1 MKQVKIA
8 ILGMGTVGTGVY
20 KVIENEGAY
29 IAHKNDIDLSVKKVF
44 SRSYHADI
52 PMEKRAKDLDEIV
65 NDSEISIVVEVM
77 GGIEPA
83 FSFIKKALEAGK
95 TVVSAN
101 KQLIASHWAEVEQ
114 TAKKTG
120 AGFYFEA
127 SVGGGIPILRTVNE
141 SLQANTITSLS
152 MIINGTTNYIL
163 SKMTD
168 EGASYEDVLAEA
180 QRLGYAEANP
190 SADVD
195 GFDSM
200 YKLSI
205 LASMAFHVRLP
216 IDYIYREGIT
226 KITAEDIAIAKE
238 LGMTIKLLAIAKRQ
252 GELVENRV
260 HPTMIPADSPLAN
273 VKDSFNAIMLQGSAV
288 GDLML
293 YGRGA
298 GELPTASAV
307 VSDVIYAAKETSH
320 RYMTFMNEK
329 ARISPTLVI
338 NHNWETR
345 YYLRLKL
352 EDQCGILAMVCTVFG
367 DNNVSIDSVIQ
378 KGVDTDG
385 GVTVVFVTHKCHEQD
400 MQNAVKQLKDKGCVL
415 EIKSLI
421 RVED

>member
-20 KVIENEGAY
+20 KVIENEAAY
-29 IAHKNDIDLSVKKVF
+29 IAHKNDIDLSVKKVL
-44 SRSYHADI
+44 SLKYGYDV
-52 PMEKRAKDLDEIV
+52 PQEKRVSSIDDII
-65 NDSEISIVVEVM
+65 NDDEISIVVEVM
-77 GGIEPA
+77 GGIQPA
-83 FSFIKKALEAGK
+83 LTFITKVLESGK

-101 KQLIASHWAEVEQ
+101 KQLIANHWAEIEQ
-114 TAKKTG
+114 TAKKSG

-168 EGASYEDVLAEA
+168 EGASYEEVLAEA
-180 QRLGYAEANP
+180 QRLGYAEADP
-190 SADVD
+190 TADVEGYD
-195 GFDSM
+195 AM

-216 IDYIYREGIT
+216 IDYMYREGIT

-238 LGMTIKLLAIAKRQ
+238 LGMTIKLLAIAKRE

-260 HPTMIPADSPLAN
+260 HPTMISADSPLAN
-273 VKDSFNAIMLQGSAV
+273 VKDSFNAILLHGSAV
-288 GDLML
+288 DDVML

-298 GELPTASAV
+298 GEMPTASAI
-307 VSDVIYAAKETSH
+307 VSDVIYAAGQNAH
-320 RYMTFMNEK
+320 RYMTFMNETAK
-329 ARISPTLVI
+329 ISPTLVI
-338 NHNWETR
+338 NDNWLTR
-345 YYLRLKL
+345 YYLRLQCK
-352 EDQCGILAMVCTVFG
+352 DSCGILAQICQVFCE
-367 DNNVSIDSVIQ
+367 NEVSIESVIQ
-378 KGVDTDG
+378 RGVDADG
-385 GVTVVFVTHKCHEQD
+385 NASVVFVTHKCHEKD
-400 MQNAVKQLKDKGCVL
+400 MQKALAALNGL
-415 EIKSLI
+415 ENVIEVSSMI